1 MSEIMF
7 KTVNGKNRIFYL
19 DEVRALA
26 IVLVILCH
34 VLREFCQ
41 IRPAGTFGW
50 NSAALLIDF
59 GVMGVPLF
67 LMISGSLLLNRNYEL
82 PDFLKR
88 RFSRILIP
96 FIFWA
101 ILLPIYK
108 IFVYPTPASN
118 YLKLFLDSQYW
129 FIWMLIGVYL
139 FLPII
144 NSFVKEF
151 EMEGVEYFLFIWL
164 VTIILNTFGIY
175 PFHNLELSYFAG
187 YTGYLV
193 LGYYLANKEFELS
206 DRKMLWLGIILFA
219 VFTAINIHYTLTHAK
234 LGLIAGKA
242 LKYYHYET
250 IVVVLQSTSVFLIFE
265 YFAKYCS
272 NHKNTVQNKIYS
284 FFKDGFMFKII
295 FTISTC
301 SYGMFL
307 FHYFVVYGIRWI
319 DINLFPV
326 YSATVWYLPLVLVVV
341 VFVSWLV
348 IYVLSKI
355 PYLKEISG
363 AH

>member
-1 MSEIMF
+1 MF
-7 KTVNGKNRIFYL
+7 KTINGKKRIFYL

-26 IVLVILCH
+26 IILVILCH

-50 NSAALLIDF
+50 NSVAILIDF

-67 LMISGSLLLNRNYEL
+67 LMISGSLLLNRDYEL

-108 IFVYPTPASN
+108 IFVYPTDPSN
-118 YLKLFLDSQYW
+118 YLSLFLDGQYW
-129 FIWMLIGVYL
+129 FVWMLIGVYL
-139 FLPII
+139 FLPIL
-144 NSFVKEF
+144 NSFIKEF
-151 EMEGVEYFLFIWL
+151 QMKGVEYFLIIWL

-187 YTGYLV
+187 YVGYIV
-193 LGYYLANKEFELS
+193 LGYYLTAKEFNLS
-206 DRKMLWLGIILFA
+206 DRKMVWLGIILFV
-219 VFTAINIHYTLTHAK
+219 VFTAINIRFTLGHVKVGAVSN
-234 LGLIAGKA
+234 AA

-250 IVVVLQSTSVFLIFE
+250 IVVVLQSTGVFLIFE

-272 NHKNTVQNKIYS
+272 KHKDTIQNKIYS
-284 FFKDGFMFKII
+284 FFKDGFMSKII
-295 FTISTC
+295 FTISVC

-307 FHYFVVYGIRWI
+307 FHYFVIYGIRWI
-319 DINLFPV
+319 DVNMFPI
-326 YSATVWYLPLVLVVV
+326 YSATVAYLPIVLIIVA
-341 VFVSWLV
+341 FVSWLV
-348 IYVLSKI
+348 IYILSKI
-355 PYLKEISG
+355 PYLREISG